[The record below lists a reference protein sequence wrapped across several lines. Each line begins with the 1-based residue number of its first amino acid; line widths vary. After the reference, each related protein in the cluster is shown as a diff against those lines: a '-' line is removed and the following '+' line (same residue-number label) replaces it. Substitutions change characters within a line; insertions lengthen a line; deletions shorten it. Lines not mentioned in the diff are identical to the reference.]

1 MLIFVTDNLFL
12 YIHPEKEMNINT
24 HILIIGAGVAGI
36 AAAVSASRNGKKVV
50 LVDNHTYPGGA
61 ATASEVGTIC
71 GLYKNGKDT
80 EPQFLVDGFAKEFA
94 QKVVK
99 YCGITPQSN
108 KFGLHYLPY
117 QTENLKFLFED
128 YLKENKIEFLRASEL
143 TAVEEENGLLKRGI
157 ITGSDKQITV
167 HFDSIIDCSGK
178 AVVAELTNHPF
189 VESHYFQAAS
199 INFFVNNSSINDDE
213 ISNFKLIR
221 ALKTMILEH
230 NLPDYLKNLFIIPGS
245 QSKNKIGF
253 KFTIPWEVSHEKGDI
268 EKLTARA
275 KQLVTNFFEIVK
287 NHSSL
292 FTEATIHH
300 LADDLGWRT
309 GKRPLGKYVLTE
321 EDVVSARKWENP
333 VARASWPLEDWL
345 PNRSVDVRYI
355 RENDYY
361 EIPQECLISSR
372 YENLFFAGRI
382 ISATDRAI
390 ASARVMGVCLQTGY
404 AAGEQAC
411 NISTS

>member
-1 MLIFVTDNLFL
+1 MDF
-12 YIHPEKEMNINT
+12 NT
-24 HILIIGAGVAGI
+24 SILVVGAGISGI

-50 LVDNHTYPGGA
+50 LIDNHAYPGGA

-71 GLYKNGKDT
+71 GLYKNGKDV

-94 QKVVK
+94 QKVLK
-99 YCGITPQSN
+99 YCGIAPKSN
-108 KFGLHYLPY
+108 KLGLHYLPY
-117 QTENLKFLFED
+117 QTEKLKSLFED
-128 YLKENKIEFLRASEL
+128 YLLENNIEFIRASEL

-157 ITGSDKQITV
+157 ITGLDKQIV
-167 HFDSIIDCSGK
+167 IHFDSIIDCSGK
-178 AVVAELTNHPF
+178 AIVAELTNHPF

-199 INFFVNNSSINDDE
+199 INFFVNNSLIHDDE

-221 ALKTMILEH
+221 ELKTMILEH

-245 QSKNKIGF
+245 QSENKIGF

-268 EKLTARA
+268 ERLTSQA
-275 KQLVTNFFEIVK
+275 KQLVTDFFETLK
-287 NHSSL
+287 RYSSI
-292 FTEATIHH
+292 FSDASIDH

-321 EDVVSARKWENP
+321 KDIISAKKWEN
-333 VARASWPLEDWL
+333 AAAKSAWPIEDWL
-345 PNRSVDVRYI
+345 PDKTVDIRYVKD
-355 RENDYY
+355 NDYY
-361 EIPQECLISSR
+361 EIPLECLMSSK
-372 YENLFFAGRI
+372 YDNLFFAGRI

-404 AAGEQAC
+404 AAGKLA
-411 NISTS
+411 ITYSSYK